1 MPDRAPLNPSADLVS
16 DAPELTI
23 EDICNACGISHEE
36 IATYVAEGVVDPHGS
51 QSVHWRF
58 SRLSVIR
65 VQRARRLEHDL
76 GLNAAGAALA
86 MQLMAE
92 IETLRNRLTRYER
105 DSTASDTKD

>member
-1 MPDRAPLNPSADLVS
+1 MPDTAPLIPSADLVS
-16 DAPELTI
+16 DAPELTL

-58 SRLSVIR
+58 SRLSVVR

-86 MQLMAE
+86 MQLIAE
-92 IETLRNRLTRYER
+92 IEALRTRLARYEP
-105 DSTASDTKD
+105 DSADSATED

>member
-23 EDICNACGISHEE
+23 EDICSACGLSHDE
-36 IATYVAEGVVDPHGS
+36 IATYVAEGVVEPHGS
-51 QSVHWRF
+51 QGAHWRF
-58 SRLSVIR
+58 SRLSIVR

-86 MQLMAE
+86 MQLIAE
-92 IETLRNRLTRYER
+92 IEALRNRLARYEPG
-105 DSTASDTKD
+105 STASDTED

>member
-16 DAPELTI
+16 DAPELTL
-23 EDICNACGISHEE
+23 EDICSTCGLSREE

-58 SRLSVIR
+58 SRLSVVL
-65 VQRARRLEHDL
+65 VQRARRLERDL

-92 IETLRNRLTRYER
+92 IDGLRNRLARYEPGSMAR
-105 DSTASDTKD
+105 DSED